1 MSASELVAELR
12 RRDPLL
18 FGAGVLMAIALAGS
32 ALAFFFDDRL
42 ILGLN
47 PWIKPAKFE
56 ISLLIFLWTL
66 AWFMPEVRAGSRTR
80 AFIRWTPPIV
90 MTVEIVL
97 IVLQAA
103 RGTTSHFNNNTPMD
117 DAIFSVMGIMITVNT
132 VAMLAMLLTLRRD
145 TPPDRAGYL
154 WGMRMGIAIFILA
167 SLQGFVI
174 VANNAHTVASAR
186 RQTRPAVRQLVHGIG
201 RLARRALRRHPR
213 AAGAAAPRLR
223 PRSIGQRAFHA
234 RAYRHRGS
242 RRMARH
248 DGRTSVD
255 GAART
260 SAGRDMIG
268 ICDLARW

>member
-1 MSASELVAELR
+1 MSVSELVAELR

-18 FGAGVLMAIALAGS
+18 FGAGVFMTIALAGS
-32 ALAFFFDDRL
+32 VLAFPFDHRQ

-66 AWFMPEVRAGSRTR
+66 AWFMPEARAGWRTR

-117 DAIFSVMGIMITVNT
+117 DAIFGIMGMMITVNT
-132 VAMLAMLLTLRRD
+132 VAMLAMLFTLRRD
-145 TPPDRAGYL
+145 TPADRAGYL
-154 WGMRMGIAIFILA
+154 WGVRLGIAIFILA

-174 VANNAHTVASAR
+174 VANNAHTVALPDGGPGLPLVNWSTESGDLRVAHFAGIHALQAVPLLGYALDRSASTPS
-186 RQTRPAVRQLVHGIG
+186 TR
-201 RLARRALRRHPR
+201 ARIV
-213 AAGAAAPRLR
+213 AAAAVGWLVMMGGLLLMALQGR
-223 PRSIGQRAFHA
+223 PL
-234 RAYRHRGS
+234 
-242 RRMARH
+242 
-248 DGRTSVD
+248 
-255 GAART
+255 
-260 SAGRDMIG
+260 
-268 ICDLARW
+268 LAI

>member
-1 MSASELVAELR
+1 MSALELLAELR

-32 ALAFFFDDRL
+32 VLAFPFDDRQ

-80 AFIRWTPPIV
+80 AFIRWTPPIF

-117 DAIFSVMGIMITVNT
+117 DAIFGIMGMMITVNT
-132 VAMLAMLLTLRRD
+132 VAMLALLLTLRRD
-145 TPPDRAGYL
+145 TPADRAGYL
-154 WGMRMGIAIFILA
+154 WGVRMGIAIFILA
-167 SLQGFVI
+167 SLEGFVI
-174 VANNAHTVASAR
+174 VANNAHTVALPDGGPGLPFVNWSTQSGDLRVAHFAGMHALQALPLLGYALDRSASTASS
-186 RQTRPAVRQLVHGIG
+186 TRAGIVTAVAIGWLVMMGGLLAMALQG
-201 RLARRALRRHPR
+201 RPLLA
-213 AAGAAAPRLR
+213 
-223 PRSIGQRAFHA
+223 I
-234 RAYRHRGS
+234 
-242 RRMARH
+242 
-248 DGRTSVD
+248 
-255 GAART
+255 
-260 SAGRDMIG
+260 
-268 ICDLARW
+268 